1 MRCNKSSALGSPQCS
16 GIRDEWPGS
25 CWTWGCWSW
34 CSQPAEEVIWL
45 KTMLLEG
52 RFTSCRVLVVKL
64 KHSLDVMKNK
74 RREVPCITI
83 YGVMVILL
91 PKQIFN
97 LYPARVVDSNL

>member
-1 MRCNKSSALGSPQCS
+1 MS
-16 GIRDEWPGS
+16 GRGAAGPGGAGPS
-25 CWTWGCWSW
+25 VL
-34 CSQPAEEVIWL
+34 SQQRGIIWF
-45 KTMLLEG
+45 KMMLLEG

-74 RREVPCITI
+74 RREVPCVTI

>member
-1 MRCNKSSALGSPQCS
+1 MS
-16 GIRDEWPGS
+16 GRRAAGPG
-25 CWTWGCWSW
+25 GAGPGVL
-34 CSQPAEEVIWL
+34 SQQRRIIWF
-45 KTMLLEG
+45 KMMLLEG

-64 KHSLDVMKNK
+64 KHSLDIMKNK
-74 RREVPCITI
+74 RREVPCVTI

>member
-1 MRCNKSSALGSPQCS
+1 MPLGPHSALGVGMS
-16 GIRDEWPGS
+16 GQRAAGPG
-25 CWTWGCWSW
+25 GAGPGVL
-34 CSQPAEEVIWL
+34 SQQRRIIWL

-74 RREVPCITI
+74 RREVQCVTI
-83 YGVMVILL
+83 YGIMVILL